1 MTALS
6 ANQLAR
12 VDGLLDELLDLP
24 ADSRNSMLD
33 RKCPDDPAVH
43 AEVRSLLK
51 AARAVGG
58 FLSTPAMLASEP
70 LLEDIP
76 PGTRI
81 GAWRILRRIGRGGMG
96 VVYEAERAEGDF
108 QQRVAVKLL
117 RQESVAELPRFHIE
131 RQILASLE
139 HPGVAR
145 LYDGG
150 VTSDGR
156 PYMVMEFVEGRPITE
171 YCVSTQASLAER
183 MRLFVQACE
192 AVAYAHRNLIVH
204 RDLKPANILVTPQ
217 GQVKLLDFGI
227 AKLIDVDAGE
237 LTQTAAAPLT
247 PLAAAPEQLLGQPV
261 TTATDVYALGLLL
274 FELLTDTQ
282 PWLRAGGPIAQAV
295 RVVLDEPAPVPSRR
309 AAEVSGA
316 PFPARLLRGD
326 LDSIVAKAARKEPQ
340 HRYATVDALEGDI
353 ELALKGEPVA
363 ARSGAR
369 WYVFGRTLRRYRWV
383 TVATAAVLI
392 SLAAGLGTAAWQAR
406 RAETERDA
414 ARRDAAREE
423 AVRYQLTRLFRT
435 AIEERGSQPATAKA
449 MIDNSALRVLR
460 EYRSQPHLEGQ
471 IVLTLADL
479 YGALSDQKGASNLL
493 ESFVKQAGP
502 DTDPAALADARQ
514 KLASN
519 VVLEGNTERAEQLV
533 LQAESF
539 WQQQPNRYREERLEG
554 LAIKARVLR
563 AKGNLKAASETET
576 AAIAQRIAFSGRI
589 HRETAILYNSHG
601 LTLTA
606 ANRLEDAL
614 AAFRETIA
622 IYKGLGLDNELDA
635 QIVLGNMGTLEVRT
649 GHLREAEGLLKDA
662 FEHERALAGD
672 SAAVSA
678 VMGLYGEVLTLTN
691 RAAQALPITVAAV
704 DLATKYAGPMSPVAV
719 RNRLF
724 LADTQ
729 LANGDSKAAR
739 ATAVA
744 VYDALLAQYG
754 PNNLSTLSAQVTVAT
769 VKLRQADAVGARTQL
784 LAAATQLRELG
795 GRADSILAQAL
806 QYLGEIDMAAGR
818 PADAIA
824 PLQEGAALLER
835 FAPSGWN
842 LAMMRERLAEALV
855 GAGRPG
861 AADLLNRAL
870 TVLVTEL
877 GDSHPETVRA
887 RKLLHTLRPAAVPAA
902 SPGQARPG

>member
-1 MTALS
+1 VTALS

-24 ADSRNSMLD
+24 ADSRTSVLD
-33 RKCPDDPAVH
+33 RRCTDDPAVH
-43 AEVRSLLK
+43 AEVCSLLQ

-58 FLSTPAMLASEP
+58 FLSAPAMLAVEP
-70 LLEDIP
+70 MLEDIL

-150 VTSDGR
+150 VTSAGR

-171 YCVSTQASLAER
+171 YCSSTHASLAQR
-183 MRLFVQACE
+183 MQLFVQACE

-204 RDLKPANILVTPQ
+204 RDLKPANILVTAQ

-227 AKLIDVDAGE
+227 AKLIDVDRPD

-247 PLAAAPEQLLGQPV
+247 PLAAAPEQLLGQAV

-295 RVVLDEPAPVPSRR
+295 RVILDEPVPMPSRR
-309 AAEVSGA
+309 AAESSAA
-316 PFPARLLRGD
+316 PFAARTLRGD
-326 LDSIVAKAARKEPQ
+326 FDAIVAKAARKEPQ
-340 HRYATVDALEGDI
+340 HRYATVDALKSDI
-353 ELALKGEPVA
+353 DCALNGEPVA

-369 WYVFGRTLRRYRWV
+369 LYVFGRTLRRYRWV
-383 TVATAAVLI
+383 TVAVAAVLI

-460 EYRSQPHLEGQ
+460 EYRAQPQLEGQ

-493 ESFVKQAGP
+493 ESFVRQAGP
-502 DTDPAALADARQ
+502 DTDPASLADARQ
-514 KLASN
+514 KLAGN
-519 VVLEGNTERAEQLV
+519 VVLEGNAERAEQLV
-533 LQAESF
+533 SQAEAF
-539 WQQQPNRYREERLEG
+539 WKQAPDRYTEERLEG
-554 LAIKARVLR
+554 LAVKARVLR
-563 AKGNLKAASETET
+563 AKGNLKAASETENS
-576 AAIAQRIAFSGRI
+576 AIAQRLAFSGRN

-601 LTLTA
+601 ITLTA
-606 ANRLEDAL
+606 ANRLDDAL
-614 AAFRETIA
+614 AAFRETSA
-622 IYKGLGLDNELDA
+622 IYKELGLDNELDA

-649 GHLREAEGLLKDA
+649 GHLRAAEGLLKDA

-691 RAAQALPITVAAV
+691 RAAQGLPITAEAV
-704 DLATKYAGPMSPVAV
+704 DLATRYAGPASPVAV

-724 LADTQ
+724 LVDAQ
-729 LANGDSKAAR
+729 LASGDLKAAR
-739 ATAVA
+739 ATAAA
-744 VYDALLAQYG
+744 VYDASLAQYG
-754 PNNLSTLSAQVTVAT
+754 PNNLSTLSAQTTQAY
-769 VKLRQADAVGARTQL
+769 VKYRQGDIAGARAQL
-784 LAAATQLRELG
+784 LAAATLLRDLG
-795 GRADSILAQAL
+795 TRADTVLAQSL
-806 QYLGEIDMAAGR
+806 QYLGEIEMSAGH
-818 PADAIA
+818 PAEAIG
-824 PLQEGAALLER
+824 PLQEGATRLAK
-835 FAPSGWN
+835 FAASGWN
-842 LAMMRERLAEALV
+842 LAVIWERLAEALHA
-855 GAGRPG
+855 AGRPG
-861 AADLLNRAL
+861 AEELLNDAL
-870 TVLVTEL
+870 PVLVREL

-887 RKLLHTLRPAAVPAA
+887 GKLRQTLRP
-902 SPGQARPG
+902 G

>member
-1 MTALS
+1 VKALS

-24 ADSRNSMLD
+24 AEARASVLD
-33 RKCPDDPAVH
+33 RKCTDDPAVH

-51 AARAVGG
+51 AAGAVGG
-58 FLSTPAMLASEP
+58 FLSTPAMLATEP

-150 VTSDGR
+150 ITSEGR
-156 PYMVMEFVEGRPITE
+156 PYMVMELVEGRPITE
-171 YCVSTQASLAER
+171 YCAATHASLEQR
-183 MRLFVQACE
+183 MKLFVQVCE

-227 AKLIDVDAGE
+227 AKLIDLDRPD

-247 PLAAAPEQLLGQPV
+247 PLTAAPEQLLGLAI

-295 RVVLDEPAPVPSRR
+295 RVILDEPVPVPSRR
-309 AAEVSGA
+309 AAEVGGAA
-316 PFPARLLRGD
+316 PFPARMLRGD
-326 LDSIVAKAARKEPQ
+326 FDAIVAKAARKEPQ
-340 HRYATVDALEGDI
+340 HRYATVVALDEDI
-353 ELALKGEPVA
+353 ARALHGEPVA

-369 WYVFGRTLRRYRWV
+369 LYVFGRTLRRYRWV
-383 TVATAAVLI
+383 TVAVAAVLV
-392 SLAAGLGTAAWQAR
+392 SLAAGLGTAAWQR
-406 RAETERDA
+406 HRAELERDA

-479 YGALSDQKGASNLL
+479 YGALSDQKGASTLL
-493 ESFVKQAGP
+493 ESFVKQAGQG
-502 DTDPAALADARQ
+502 TDPASLADARQ

-519 VVLEGNTERAEQLV
+519 VVLEGNTARALELV
-533 LQAESF
+533 SQAEAF
-539 WQQQPNRYREERLEG
+539 WNSVPERYTEERLEG
-554 LAIKARVLR
+554 LTIKARVLR
-563 AKGNLKAASETET
+563 ATGNLKAASETENS
-576 AAIAQRIAFSGRI
+576 AIAQRIVFSGRV
-589 HRETAILYNSHG
+589 HRETAILYNSHAI
-601 LTLTA
+601 TLTA
-606 ANRLEDAL
+606 ANRLEEAL
-614 AAFRETIA
+614 AAFRETSA
-622 IYKGLGLDNELDA
+622 VYKALGLDNELDA
-635 QIVLGNMGTLEVRT
+635 QIVRGNMGTLEVRT

-662 FEHERALAGD
+662 FQRERALAGD
-672 SAAVSA
+672 SAAVAA
-678 VMGLYGEVLTLTN
+678 VMGLYGEVLTYTQ
-691 RAAQALPITVAAV
+691 RALQALPISREAV
-704 DLATKYAGPMSPVAV
+704 DLATRYAGPVSPVAV

-724 LADTQ
+724 LADAQ
-729 LANGDSKAAR
+729 LVSGDLKAAR
-739 ATAVA
+739 ATATA
-744 VYDALLAQYG
+744 VYEATLAQYG
-754 PNNLSTLSAQVTVAT
+754 PNNLATLTAQTTVAWL
-769 VKLRQADAVGARTQL
+769 KFRQNDAAGARTQL
-784 LAAATQLRELG
+784 LSAATQLRELG
-795 GRADSILAQAL
+795 GRADAVLAQAL
-806 QYLGEIDMAAGR
+806 RYLGEIDLAVGR
-818 PADAIA
+818 PTDAIA
-824 PLQEGAALLER
+824 SLQEGAGLLAR
-835 FAPSGWN
+835 FASTGWN
-842 LAMMRERLAEALV
+842 LAVVRERWAEALIAARRQ
-855 GAGRPG
+855 GAGE
-861 AADLLNRAL
+861 LLDRAVPVLRTQLGESHPDTIRAL
-870 TVLVTEL
+870 AVVEAQ
-877 GDSHPETVRA
+877 RA
-887 RKLLHTLRPAAVPAA
+887 P
-902 SPGQARPG
+902 